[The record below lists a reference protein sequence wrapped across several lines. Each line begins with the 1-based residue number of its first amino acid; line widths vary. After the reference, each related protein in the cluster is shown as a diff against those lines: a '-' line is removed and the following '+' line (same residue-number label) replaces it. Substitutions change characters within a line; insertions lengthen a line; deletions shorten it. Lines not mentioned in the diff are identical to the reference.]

1 MSTVIKVGLFATI
14 CLVILGY
21 LVLRIEDVSLF
32 SVSTQ
37 TVDATFDSVV
47 GLDDKAAVRI
57 AGVRVGRVDGIG
69 LDGARAR
76 VSLRLE
82 TPVELT
88 EGTTANIST
97 VGMLGEKY
105 VELVLGPPGAPPLPE
120 GAVLIGTAPMTFD
133 QAMAKL
139 NDVAE
144 SIQGVTGTLKG
155 EGGEESPLSRL
166 ITNLEAT
173 SADIRALL
181 ADNRQ
186 QLNAT
191 IGNFERFSSTLAT
204 ELPRLTAQI
213 ERVLGQV
220 DTLVAENRD
229 NLKDSLANIR
239 AATERAQASVD
250 NMNQITGKIAS
261 GEGTVGKLV
270 QDDEAHAQ
278 LMSALGSVEKGVV
291 TLTDTLGKVG
301 KLELDLGIEGAYLS
315 QVEES
320 RAAFSLN
327 VDPQSG
333 RFYRVEIVDDPRGR
347 VRRKTD
353 VVTVIDE
360 AGNRETTTTETVKTE
375 ETTTLSA
382 QFGLKLGDARLRA
395 GLFESTGGA
404 GIDYGL
410 LDRRLWFSLE
420 AFDFSR
426 QEDLDPHVR
435 LSGRYF
441 VNPHLYV
448 MGGYDD
454 FLVKDRESV
463 FLGAGI
469 RWRDDD
475 LKYLLGS
482 VPRF

>member
-14 CLVILGY
+14 CLLILGF

-32 SVSTQ
+32 SGPSK

-76 VSLRLE
+76 VTLRLE

-88 EGTTANIST
+88 EGTVANIST

-105 VELVLGPPGAPPLPE
+105 VELVPGPPGAPPLPE
-120 GAVLIGTAPMTFD
+120 GAVLKGTAPMSFD

-155 EGGEESPLSRL
+155 EGGDESALSRL
-166 ITNLEAT
+166 INNLEAT
-173 SADIRALL
+173 SSDIRALI
-181 ADNRQ
+181 AANSRQ
-186 QLNAT
+186 VTAT
-191 IGNFERFSSTLAT
+191 IGNFERFSGTLAT

-213 ERVLGQV
+213 ERMLVQV
-220 DTLVAENRD
+220 DTVVAENRE

-239 AATERAQASVD
+239 AATERAQTSVD

-270 QDDEAHAQ
+270 QNDDAHAQ
-278 LMSALGSVEKGVV
+278 LMSALGSVEKGVT
-291 TLTDTLGKVG
+291 TLTETLGRVG
-301 KLELDLGIEGAYLS
+301 KLEMDLAMEGAYLTD
-315 QVEES
+315 VEES

-333 RFYRVEIVDDPRGR
+333 RFYRVEVVDDPRGK
-347 VRRKTD
+347 VRKKTD
-353 VVTVIDE
+353 VVTVTDQS
-360 AGNRETTTTETVKTE
+360 GLSKTTTTETIKTE
-375 ETTTLSA
+375 DTTTLSA
-382 QFGLKLGDARLRA
+382 QFGLKLGDARVRA
-395 GLFESTGGA
+395 GLIESTGGG

-410 LDRRLWFSLE
+410 LDRRLWVSLE

-426 QEDLDPHVR
+426 QQDLDPHVR
-435 LSGRYF
+435 LSGRFY
-441 VNPHLYV
+441 VNPNIYL

-454 FLVKDRESV
+454 FLVKERESI

-482 VPRF
+482 VPKF